1 MTLLSHYTFTEIFM
15 FVIVLAVSVQQCVNF
30 FEWVKER
37 VDRLFNKEHNNIIEK
52 KQLEHRLQQGSD
64 IMDDLKANQDETDA
78 TLKDLSDK
86 IDMLIN
92 SDKDSIKAYITQ
104 RHHWF
109 CYEKGWIDDF
119 SLDCLEKRYQHY
131 EDEGGNSFI
140 GYFMDELRALPKKQ
154 GTAPPIPP
162 RNPTEE

>member
-15 FVIVLAVSVQQCVNF
+15 FVIVLAVSIQQCVNF

-52 KQLEHRLQQGSD
+52 NQLEHRLQQGSE
-64 IMDDLKANQDETDA
+64 IMDDLKANQNETDA
-78 TLKDLSDK
+78 ALKDLSDK

-162 RNPTEE
+162 RNPMEE